1 MEYKIIKRKEYKQ
14 NKEYYISLIKDMFR
28 NDNDKLANI
37 NEIENHLDFIFNEE
51 KDYNSFLIL
60 QIDDDKLISMINA
73 YEYNNINHDWCF
85 FSLFTKKE
93 YRKKG
98 YGEKMIKCALEY
110 VKKYECSKVISGIE
124 NDNYASVELH
134 KKVGF
139 KYTGC
144 NWDEL
149 ANGFPKNHLGFIYEF
164 K

>member
-1 MEYKIIKRKEYKQ
+1 MKYKIVEKNDYKK
-14 NKEYYISLIKDMFR
+14 NKEYYISLIKEIFER
-28 NDNDKLANI
+28 DNNKLANI
-37 NEIENHLDFIFNEE
+37 DEIINHLDFIFNE
-51 KDYNSFLIL
+51 DYKNNSFLIL
-60 QIDDDKLISMINA
+60 QVENDKLISMINA
-73 YEYNNINHDWCF
+73 YEYNSINHDWCF

-98 YGEKMIKCALEY
+98 YGEKIIKCALEC